1 MIWKGTHEIEATDQ
15 IEDNVPEIRPPGSNK
30 VQPQPSYDAPQ
41 KAGCFSSLKSVSFC
55 CYALGSTEAK
65 HHCPGRDLFRAGSD
79 NWRCAM
85 GESVELIGKRL
96 TSGKIHEPNLNAK
109 QLASLAIYPR
119 VEPFDGDP
127 HKFRLGIDAL
137 LTMPVQVNGKLEPS
151 EVAHDAG
158 DVGY

>member
-41 KAGCFSSLKSVSFC
+41 KAGCFSGLKSVSFC

-85 GESVELIGKRL
+85 GESVKLIGKRL